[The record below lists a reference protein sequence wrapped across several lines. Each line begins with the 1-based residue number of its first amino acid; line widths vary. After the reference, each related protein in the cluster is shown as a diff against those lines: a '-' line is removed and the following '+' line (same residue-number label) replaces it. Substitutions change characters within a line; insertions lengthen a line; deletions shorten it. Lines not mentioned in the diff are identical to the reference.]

1 MNHEHRY
8 LSGIQGIELNDLEA
22 FTKAFEDN
30 PPAISEFTFTNL
42 YAWREAYKLSVSLL
56 NNSLIVCSGSEKR
69 RRFFAPIGKGDI
81 KAAIE
86 KILNDTG
93 EIFFRLP
100 EEIRASFN
108 SDKRFIIELD
118 RDNSDYLYNTAD
130 LVSLTG
136 GKYDGKRN
144 LIKKFKSEHAYEYI
158 RLDQANAR
166 LCLDF
171 EETWCSIKNC
181 DRVEGLSNERRAIKD
196 MVDNFSGFALI
207 GGAIK
212 VKGAICAVSLAQ
224 ELNPATMVLHVLK
237 ADPNMTGL
245 YQLMMQ
251 EFLAREAGRF
261 QYTNMEQDLGLSGL
275 RKSKLSYHP
284 CVMINKYTLRP
295 AK

>member
-1 MNHEHRY
+1 MSIAIYPEFRC
-8 LSGIQGIELNDLEA
+8 LELNGLEA
-22 FTKAFEDN
+22 FVKAFKDN

-42 YAWREAYKLSVSLL
+42 YAWREAYKFSVSLL
-56 NNSLIVCSGSEKR
+56 DNFFIVCSGAQDR
-69 RRFFAPIGKGDI
+69 RRFFAPIGRGDI
-81 KAAIE
+81 KTAME

-93 EIFFRLP
+93 EVFFRLP
-100 EEIRASFN
+100 EEARALFANDS
-108 SDKRFIIELD
+108 RFVIELD
-118 RDNSDYLYNTAD
+118 RDNSDYLYNTTD

-136 GKYDGKRN
+136 RKYDGKRN

-158 RLDQANAR
+158 RLDQTNAR

-171 EETWCSIKNC
+171 EETWCSVKNC

-196 MVDNFSGFALI
+196 MVDNFSGFGLT

-212 VKGAICAVSLAQ
+212 VKDAICAVSLAQ

-251 EFLAREAGRF
+251 EFLVREAGRF
-261 QYTNMEQDLGLSGL
+261 QYTNMEQDLGLDGL

-284 CVMINKYTLRP
+284 CAMIDKYTLRP
-295 AK
+295 TK

>member
-1 MNHEHRY
+1 MSIAIYPEFRP
-8 LSGIQGIELNDLEA
+8 LELNGLEA
-22 FTKAFEDN
+22 FVKAFKDN

-42 YAWREAYKLSVSLL
+42 YAWREAYKFSVSLL
-56 NNSLIVCSGSEKR
+56 DNLLIVYSASGGR
-69 RRFFAPIGKGDI
+69 RRFFVPIGKGDI
-81 KAAIE
+81 KTAMG

-100 EEIRASFN
+100 EETRVLFAG
-108 SDKRFIIELD
+108 DKRFIIEPD

-130 LVSLTG
+130 LVSLSG

-158 RLDQANAR
+158 RLDQVNVR

-171 EETWCSIKNC
+171 EEAWCSIKNC

-196 MVDNFSGFALI
+196 MVDNFSGFGLI

-212 VKGAICAVSLAQ
+212 VKDAICAVSLAQ
-224 ELNPATMVLHVLK
+224 ELNPATLVLHVLK

-245 YQLMMQ
+245 YQVMMQ

-261 QYTNMEQDLGLSGL
+261 QYVNLEQDLGLDGL

-284 CVMINKYTLRP
+284 CAMVDKYTLRH
-295 AK
+295 AE